1 MLDEEV
7 QSLALAALFAP
18 RMQADQETAYVIRM
32 VLFLIPIFV
41 LSVISVALL
50 LIRTITRPVQVLMRG
65 TQAVS
70 RGDLMYRV
78 ETLGQDEFGELAVH
92 FNRMVAELQATT
104 VSKALLQESEAKLHE
119 TVGELRQEITARE
132 RTEAERAQ
140 LQASLRRSEIMAAM
154 GSLVAGVAHEVRN
167 PLFAIS
173 STLDA
178 FEVRFAARQEYQR
191 YSSVFRTEV
200 QRLTTLMQALLEYGK
215 PPKLDLVSDA
225 PGEAYAQALRSCTPL
240 ATRMN
245 VHIVSPAGT
254 DSRLIRMDRQRLVQV
269 FQNLMENAIQHS
281 LSGGCI
287 VVEATEVPLDGRDW
301 ISYAIK
307 DSGPGFNPEDL
318 PRVFEP
324 FFTRRRGGT
333 GLGMSI
339 VQRIVEEHGGSI
351 VAGNRPEGGA
361 VIVVR
366 FALIQQTVMEG
377 RDQGAHHGTEQNL
390 SG

>member
-1 MLDEEV
+1 
-7 QSLALAALFAP
+7 
-18 RMQADQETAYVIRM
+18 
-32 VLFLIPIFV
+32 
-41 LSVISVALL
+41 
-50 LIRTITRPVQVLMRG
+50 
-65 TQAVS
+65 
-70 RGDLMYRV
+70 
-78 ETLGQDEFGELAVH
+78 
-92 FNRMVAELQATT
+92 
-104 VSKALLQESEAKLHE
+104 
-119 TVGELRQEITARE
+119 
-132 RTEAERAQ
+132 
-140 LQASLRRSEIMAAM
+140 
-154 GSLVAGVAHEVRN
+154 
-167 PLFAIS
+167 
-173 STLDA
+173 
-178 FEVRFAARQEYQR
+178 
-191 YSSVFRTEV
+191 
-200 QRLTTLMQALLEYGK
+200 
-215 PPKLDLVSDA
+215 
-225 PGEAYAQALRSCTPL
+225 
-240 ATRMN
+240 MN

-269 FQNLMENAIQHS
+269 FQNLIENAIQHS